1 MSCKVGLTD
10 KENRMQ
16 LQKTIQTIVRHTY
29 HTHDTSTYNAAIAD
43 DLSRLLFYAFVH
55 PEVFQMK
62 IQQEKADRI
71 YEDIIS

>member
-1 MSCKVGLTD
+1 MH
-10 KENRMQ
+10 
-16 LQKTIQTIVRHTY
+16 LQNTFQTIVSHTY

>member
-1 MSCKVGLTD
+1 MMHHQNTFLPIS
-10 KENRMQ
+10 
-16 LQKTIQTIVRHTY
+16 RHTY
-29 HTHDTSTYNAAIAD
+29 HTHDTSTYNAAAAAD
-43 DLSRLLFYAFVH
+43 DLSRLLFYALVH